1 MPGPETVPPELAP
14 IQDTALWNRPD
25 MAMMAVRVSMAK
37 VVVLVDVPST
47 MTVIVGVAGS
57 GVSMR

>member
-1 MPGPETVPPELAP
+1 MIHDRAVALMPGQL
-14 IQDTALWNRPD
+14 IN